1 MIGQNRYPAA
11 LTLEDGTRYE
21 GWAFGASGVGVGEVV
36 FNTSMTGYQEILTDP
51 SYYRQMIT
59 MTTPQIGNYG
69 VSDDDM
75 ESGQIYAS
83 GFILKAASLVASNW
97 RSEHGLEEW
106 LSAKGVVGICG
117 IDTRALV
124 RRIRDKGV
132 MKGVIA
138 PRDTDSASL
147 QVIFDGEPSMAG
159 RDLASEVSCTETYEW
174 KHGLVDYEASGA
186 EQDGEPFHVVAM
198 DFGVKRNILRLLV
211 DAGCRVTVVPS
222 KTSAADILA
231 MSPDGVF
238 LSNGPGDP
246 SAVAYAQ
253 DTVAKLLGVLPVFG
267 ICLGHQLACIAMGA
281 TTYKMAFGHRGGNQP
296 VLDQDNAHVEI
307 TSQNHGFAV
316 DPTGLPENAYVSHL
330 HLNDQTCAGVRC
342 PDKQFLSVQFH
353 PEASPGPHDSRALFG
368 EFVEM
373 MRGNRS

>member
-1 MIGQNRYPAA
+1 MIGQDRTEAA
-11 LTLEDGTRYE
+11 LTLEDGSRYE
-21 GWAFGASGVGVGEVV
+21 GWSFGAGGITVGEVV

-51 SYYRQMIT
+51 SYHRQMIT

-69 VSDDDM
+69 VSVDDM
-75 ESGQIYAS
+75 ESSEIYAS
-83 GFILKAASLVASNW
+83 GFVLKAAPMGASNW
-97 RSEHGLEEW
+97 RSHKGLEEW
-106 LSAKGVVGICG
+106 LIERGVVGICG

-138 PRDTDSASL
+138 PISASPED
-147 QVIFDGEPSMAG
+147 VATAMAKEPSMAG
-159 RDLASEVSCTETYEW
+159 RDLASEVSCATRYEW
-174 KHGLVDYEASGA
+174 VEGLVPYEAS
-186 EQDGEPFHVVAM
+186 ERPPTESPYRVVAI

-211 DAGCRVTVVPS
+211 DAGCQVTVVPS
-222 KTSAADILA
+222 NTSADDILA
-231 MSPDGVF
+231 MDPEGVF

-253 DTVAKLLGVLPVFG
+253 DTVSALLGKLPMFG
-267 ICLGHQLACIAMGA
+267 ICLGHQLACIALGA

-296 VLDQDNAHVEI
+296 VYDHDQSRVEI

-316 DPTGLPENAYVSHL
+316 DPKGLPKDAYVSHL
-330 HLNDQTCAGVRC
+330 HLNDQTCAGVRY
-342 PDKQFLSVQFH
+342 PNKQFLSVQFH

-368 EFVEM
+368 EFVSM
-373 MRGNRS
+373 MQSNRS